1 MNSRSFNKQIKLY
14 SVSPVADG
22 FGGFTTSATLVGTYW
37 AKLEPLGAGAMI
49 QEYGLEDADKS
60 MRVTIR
66 KPIIHISADYFVIYR
81 DKTFK
86 ITSGPFEIGYE
97 NRFMEMTCQ
106 EVIDKANVEQAADE
120 SFYASGFYESGFY
133 EGATS

>member
-37 AKLEPLGAGAMI
+37 AKLEPLGAGAMV

-66 KPIIHISADYFVIYR
+66 KPNIYVSSDYFITYR

-86 ITSGPFEIGYE
+86 ITSGPYELNYE
-97 NRFMEMTCQ
+97 NRFLEMTCQ
-106 EVIDKANVEQAADE
+106 EVIDKANVEQDLSE
-120 SFYASGFYESGFY
+120 TFFASGFYDAGFY
-133 EGATS
+133 EGAS